1 VAYARQYNEVTEVG
15 DARVRGAMPDSEE
28 SDIARFWPGGG

>member
-1 VAYARQYNEVTEVG
+1 MSRRGSFGES
-15 DARVRGAMPDSEE
+15 RVRGAMPDSEE